1 MVEVTEIQKQS
12 SGRRVGIQTTAKILT
27 FFCGDQLTDVLYP
40 SLSTDVLHTRKF
52 ENALFYGLDDTF
64 SVLCSNAKLQ
74 AFYDLDDTSAVLCS
88 NAKLQ
93 TFYGLDDTSAELCSN
108 TKLQTFYG
116 LGDKSA
122 VLCSNTKLRTFYGL
136 GYTSV
141 VLCSN
146 TKLQTFYGLG
156 YTSAVLCSN
165 TKLQTFS
172 CDCGRRYVGRCL
184 EAAIMRLNLLVFF
197 FCDVEK
203 GASLCSFWLGGIA
216 GFVFMVEVVGTER
229 CTSISG
235 FKMNCIRK

>member
-108 TKLQTFYG
+108 TKLQTF
-116 LGDKSA
+116 
-122 VLCSNTKLRTFYGL
+122 
-136 GYTSV
+136 
-141 VLCSN
+141 
-146 TKLQTFYGLG
+146 
-156 YTSAVLCSN
+156 
-165 TKLQTFS
+165 S